1 MHPKPPGPPSDI
13 AKLVERQMRNWEF
26 ARAQRVTPE
35 AESRRPE
42 VLDFV
47 AISRTAG
54 SGGREVAT
62 LLGERLNWPVFDY
75 EILRAMAGNDE
86 VRARLYEKLDE
97 RDVSWLE
104 STLRALSRGE
114 FRQEDYFHR
123 LTETILA
130 LARRGYSIFLGR
142 GADLIL
148 PRDRGLRIRITASL
162 ERRTERFALR
172 NNIAAALALA
182 EVERKDQ
189 ERTEF
194 RRHHFGPNANEVTC
208 HDLAINLDRIRVEE
222 AVELI
227 LLALRIRGIAG

>member
-1 MHPKPPGPPSDI
+1 MRPKPTGTTSDT
-13 AKLVERQMRNWEF
+13 AKIVERQMRNWEF
-26 ARAQRVTPE
+26 ARAQQLESE

-42 VLDFV
+42 VLDFI

-54 SGGREVAT
+54 SGGHEVAT
-62 LLGERLNWPVFDY
+62 LLGERLNWPVFDH
-75 EILRAMAGNDE
+75 EILQAMAGDDQ
-86 VRARLYEKLDE
+86 VRAQLYQKLDE

-104 STLRALSRGE
+104 GTLRALIRGE
-114 FRQEDYFHR
+114 FRKEDYFHR

-148 PRDRGLRIRITASL
+148 PRDRGLRIRITASP
-162 ERRTERFALR
+162 ERRAERFALR
-172 NNIAAALALA
+172 SNITGALALA
-182 EVERKDQ
+182 EVERMDR
-189 ERTEF
+189 ERAEF
-194 RRHHFGPNANEVTC
+194 RRRHFGPHANAATC
-208 HDLAINLDRIRVEE
+208 YDLTVNVDRIRVDE